1 MAKDTALPD
10 LETAAGAG
18 VQALIERLK
27 SEGVAAGKSEGDAIL
42 ARAKEK
48 AEAIVAEAQKKADTL
63 VAEARAEAAREKSA
77 TEDGLKV
84 AARDLVLSLRNEL
97 GDRIQQEA
105 GRLVGISLSDESFLK
120 RLILA
125 MAGNARENAS
135 LRDDEP
141 MEIVLPEKI
150 VTFEELKQ
158 SPEAV
163 EPGTLTHFVIALAG
177 QALRD
182 GVTFTTAPGFDG
194 IKVKLTDRDVTI
206 DLTEEAIAVLL
217 KKHLQPRLRAVMEGV
232 LR

>member
-1 MAKDTALPD
+1 MSKHDAADD
-10 LETAAGAG
+10 LENAAGAG

-27 SEGVAAGKSEGDAIL
+27 SEGVAAGQSEDAIL
-42 ARAKEK
+42 AKAREK
-48 AEAIVAEAQKKADTL
+48 AETIVEEARQKADSL
-63 VAEARAEAAREKSA
+63 LADARAEAAREKAA

-105 GRLVGISLSDESFLK
+105 GRLVATTLADQEFLK
-120 RLILA
+120 NLILA
-125 MAGNARENAS
+125 MAANAKDNAS
-135 LRDDEP
+135 VSDTEP
-141 MEIVLPEKI
+141 MEIVLPEKV

-177 QALRD
+177 EVLRQ
-182 GVTFTTAPGFDG
+182 GVTFSTAPGFDG
-194 IKVKLTDRDVTI
+194 IKVKLTDRDVSI
-206 DLTEEAIAVLL
+206 DLTEESIATLL
-217 KKHLQPRLRAVMEGV
+217 KRHLQPRLRAVMEGV

>member
-1 MAKDTALPD
+1 MSKRDSSNE
-10 LETAAGAG
+10 LENAAGAG

-27 SEGVAAGKSEGDAIL
+27 SEGVAAGQSEGDEIL
-42 ARAKEK
+42 AKARVRADE
-48 AEAIVAEAQKKADTL
+48 ILDEAQKKADAL
-63 VAEARAEAAREKSA
+63 LANARAEAAREKAA

-84 AARDLVLSLRNEL
+84 AARDLVLSMRNEL

-105 GRLVGISLSDESFLK
+105 GRLVATTLADEAFLQK
-120 RLILA
+120 LILA
-125 MAGNARENAS
+125 MAANAKDNAS
-135 LRDDEP
+135 VNDAEP
-141 MEIVLPEKI
+141 MEVVLPEKV

-182 GVTFTTAPGFDG
+182 GVTFSTAPGFDG
-194 IKVKLTDRDVTI
+194 IKIKLTERNVSI
-206 DLTEEAIAVLL
+206 DLTEEAIATLL
-217 KKHLQPRLRAVMEGV
+217 KRHLQPRLRAVMEGV

>member
-1 MAKDTALPD
+1 MSKSKGATD
-10 LETAAGAG
+10 LENTAGAG
-18 VQALIERLK
+18 VQALIDRLK
-27 SEGVAAGKSEGDAIL
+27 SEGVSAGKTEGEEIL
-42 ARAKEK
+42 AKAKTRADE
-48 AEAIVAEAQKKADTL
+48 IVAEAQKKADSL
-63 VAEARAEAAREKSA
+63 LADARAEAAKEKAA

-105 GRLVGISLSDESFLK
+105 GRLVGTTLGDQEFLQK
-120 RLILA
+120 LILA
-125 MAGNARENAS
+125 MAANAKENAS
-135 LRDDEP
+135 VSNTEP
-141 MEIVLPEKI
+141 MEVVLPEKV

-177 QALRD
+177 EVLRD
-182 GVTFTTAPGFDG
+182 GVTFSTASGFDG

-206 DLTEEAIAVLL
+206 DLTEEAIATLL
-217 KKHLQPRLRAVMEGV
+217 KRHLQPRLRAVMEGV

>member
-1 MAKDTALPD
+1 MSRDKETND
-10 LETAAGAG
+10 LENAAGAG

-27 SEGVAAGKSEGDAIL
+27 SEGVSAGQTEGEEIL
-42 ARAKEK
+42 AKAKAK
-48 AEAIVAEAQKKADTL
+48 AEDIVNDAQKKADAL
-63 VAEARAEAAREKSA
+63 LSEARAEAAKEKAA

-105 GRLVGISLSDESFLK
+105 GRLVGTTLGDQQYLQK
-120 RLILA
+120 LILA
-125 MAGNARENAS
+125 MAGNAKDNAS
-135 LRDDEP
+135 VSDTEP
-141 MEIVLPEKI
+141 MEIILPEKV

-177 QALRD
+177 EALRD
-182 GVTFTTAPGFDG
+182 GVTFSTAPGFDG
-194 IKVKLTDRDVTI
+194 IKVKLTERNVSI
-206 DLTEEAIAVLL
+206 DLTEEAIASLL
-217 KKHLQPRLRAVMEGV
+217 KRHLQPRLRAVMEGV

>member
-1 MAKDTALPD
+1 MSRDKEAND
-10 LETAAGAG
+10 LENAAGAG

-27 SEGVAAGKSEGDAIL
+27 SEGVSAGQSEGEEIL
-42 ARAKEK
+42 AKAKAK
-48 AEAIVAEAQKKADTL
+48 AEDIVNDAQKKADAL
-63 VAEARAEAAREKSA
+63 LSEARAEAAKEKAA

-105 GRLVGISLSDESFLK
+105 GRLVGTTLGDQQYLQK
-120 RLILA
+120 LILA
-125 MAGNARENAS
+125 MAANAKDNAS
-135 LRDDEP
+135 VSDTEP
-141 MEIVLPEKI
+141 MEIILPEKV

-177 QALRD
+177 EALRE
-182 GVTFTTAPGFDG
+182 GVTFSTAPGFDG
-194 IKVKLTDRDVTI
+194 IKVKLTDRNVSI
-206 DLTEEAIAVLL
+206 DLTEEAIASLL
-217 KKHLQPRLRAVMEGV
+217 KRHLQPRLRAVMEGV

>member
-1 MAKDTALPD
+1 MSKHDSSNE
-10 LETAAGAG
+10 LENAAGAG

-27 SEGVAAGKSEGDAIL
+27 SEGVTAGQTEGDEIL
-42 ARAKEK
+42 AKARAK
-48 AEAIVAEAQKKADTL
+48 ADDILAEAQAKADAML
-63 VAEARAEAAREKSA
+63 ANARAEAAREKAA

-84 AARDLVLSLRNEL
+84 AARDLVLSMRNEL

-105 GRLVGISLSDESFLK
+105 GRLVATTLADEAFLQK
-120 RLILA
+120 LILA
-125 MAGNARENAS
+125 MAANAKDNAS
-135 LRDDEP
+135 VNDAEP
-141 MEIVLPEKI
+141 MEVVLPEKV

-182 GVTFTTAPGFDG
+182 GVTFSTAPGFDG
-194 IKVKLTDRDVTI
+194 IKIKLTDRNVSI
-206 DLTEEAIAVLL
+206 DLTEEAIATLL
-217 KKHLQPRLRAVMEGV
+217 KRHLQPRLRAVMEGV

>member
-1 MAKDTALPD
+1 MSKRDSSNE
-10 LETAAGAG
+10 LENAAGAG

-27 SEGVAAGKSEGDAIL
+27 SEGVAAGQSEGDEIL
-42 ARAKEK
+42 AKARARADELLD
-48 AEAIVAEAQKKADTL
+48 EAQKKADAL
-63 VAEARAEAAREKSA
+63 LANARAEAAREKAA

-84 AARDLVLSLRNEL
+84 AARDLVLSMRNEL

-105 GRLVGISLSDESFLK
+105 GRLVATTLADEAFLQK
-120 RLILA
+120 LILA
-125 MAGNARENAS
+125 MAANAKDNAS
-135 LRDDEP
+135 VNDSEP
-141 MEIVLPEKI
+141 MEVVLPEKV

-182 GVTFTTAPGFDG
+182 GVTFSTAPGFDG
-194 IKVKLTDRDVTI
+194 IKIKLTDRNVSI
-206 DLTEEAIAVLL
+206 DLTEEAIATLL
-217 KKHLQPRLRAVMEGV
+217 KRHLQPRLRAVMEGV

>member
-1 MAKDTALPD
+1 MSRDKEVTD
-10 LETAAGAG
+10 LENAAGAG

-27 SEGVAAGKSEGDAIL
+27 SEGVSAGQNEGDEIL
-42 ARAKEK
+42 AKAKAK
-48 AEAIVAEAQKKADTL
+48 AEDIVNEAQKKADAML
-63 VAEARAEAAREKSA
+63 NEARAEAAKEKAA

-105 GRLVGISLSDESFLK
+105 GRLVGTTLDDQQYLQK
-120 RLILA
+120 LILA
-125 MAGNARENAS
+125 MAANAKDNAS
-135 LRDDEP
+135 VSDTEP
-141 MEIVLPEKI
+141 MEIILPEKV

-177 QALRD
+177 EALRE
-182 GVTFTTAPGFDG
+182 GVTFSTAPGFDG
-194 IKVKLTDRDVTI
+194 IKVKLTDRNVSI
-206 DLTEEAIAVLL
+206 DLTEEAIASLL
-217 KKHLQPRLRAVMEGV
+217 KRHLQPRLRAVMEGV